1 MDREIDG
8 ASRLITI
15 RSTSADGST
24 AEQVFSISIGDVD
37 EADITVPA
45 DVNPAAN
52 QVAENAAIGST
63 VGLTV
68 SAQDSD
74 ATQSLV
80 SYQLLDSSGG
90 RFAIDAATGI
100 VTVAGPLDYETATTH
115 SILIR
120 ATSQDG
126 STADQYFTVSV
137 LPLNDNTPQLTSPS
151 TFTVGENQLNIGF
164 VSGTDADLPGQSWSY
179 TISGGADAANFILD
193 PISGQLRFIGL
204 QDFEAPSDSNSNGV
218 YEVRIRVSD
227 GQLWSEQ
234 LVLVTVA
241 DENDQPVTITDNWS
255 LDEDTTLN
263 QSVLANDNDQDGD
276 NLSAQL
282 LEGPTNAASFVL
294 NSDGTFSYLPM
305 ANWNGTDSF
314 RYQISDENGGTAEGF
329 VTLVVQPVNDSPI
342 SLENTFAMLQ
352 GSTLEATT
360 GVLINDMDIEDDPLV
375 AILVTPPIRG
385 VITFRVDGSFVYM
398 PEVGFIGTD
407 SFTYIASDGVTGG
420 NPTTVEVQVDVGS
433 VLPPAPP
440 PSPSPFGGGTSDS
453 GSGSN
458 NGAGGSSGSSSD
470 SSGDS
475 GNSGSGSAENSG
487 NSGIASEGSGS
498 DSTGTGT
505 SDATPFAGQVPQSS
519 AQISGASEE
528 EASLAEGLEGEQ
540 LGSGTGDEIRLDAL
554 QADALSGE
562 ERLLGGFRIRDF
574 VAAYETAIGGEE
586 VVTTRIGVHGKIIE
600 VSFNRRHLWE
610 QLAHLQRQIEEK
622 GALQADS
629 SLEEVAMEIGAATMA
644 ASLGYVLWFLRGGAM
659 MATVVTQMPTW
670 KMVDPLVILDSMSS
684 GAAGESDDQDAIN
697 PYFETNAKS

>member
-1 MDREIDG
+1 LDREIDG

-37 EADITVPA
+37 EADVTVPA

-115 SILIR
+115 SILVR

-151 TFTVGENQLNIGF
+151 TFTVGENQLDIGF
-164 VSGTDADLPGQSWSY
+164 VSGTDADLPGQSLSY
-179 TISGGADAANFILD
+179 TISGGADAAKFILD

-218 YEVRIRVSD
+218 YEVRIQVSD

-314 RYQISDENGGTAEGF
+314 RYQISDGNGGTAEGL
-329 VTLVVQPVNDSPI
+329 VTLVVQPVNDAPI
-342 SLENTFAMLQ
+342 SLENTFAVLQ

-375 AILVTPPIRG
+375 AILVAPPTRG
-385 VITFRVDGSFVYM
+385 VITFRVDGSFVYV

-433 VLPPAPP
+433 VLPPTPP
-440 PSPSPFGGGTSDS
+440 PSPPPFGGGTSNS

-458 NGAGGSSGSSSD
+458 KEAGGSSSGSSS
-470 SSGDS
+470 DS
-475 GNSGSGSAENSG
+475 GNSGSGSAENPG
-487 NSGIASEGSGS
+487 NSGNASEGSGS

-505 SDATPFAGQVPQSS
+505 SDATPLAGQVPQSS
-519 AQISGASEE
+519 TQTSGASEE

-540 LGSGTGDEIRLDAL
+540 LGSGTGDEIRLDDL

-574 VAAYETAIGGEE
+574 VAAYETTIGGEE
-586 VVTTRIGVHGKIIE
+586 VVTSRIDVNGKMIE

-610 QLAHLQRQIEEK
+610 QLAYLQRQLEEK
-622 GALQADS
+622 RALQADS
-629 SLEEVAMEIGAATMA
+629 SLGEVALEISAATMA
-644 ASLGYVLWFLRGGAM
+644 ASLGYVLWFLRGSAM

-684 GAAGESDDQDAIN
+684 GAAGDSDDQDAIN
-697 PYFETNAKS
+697 SYFENNAKS